1 MVKLTTWCHLV
12 KTNLTVTLATAL
24 AFFATSALAD
34 AIGVVKRAK
43 GPVTIERSGVQV
55 RAQPGAELQRGD
67 RIITGQDG
75 YATVSMRR
83 TAPLT
88 IGPANDVALDRY
100 AADSMPV
107 VKRPAPP
114 ILQSLASFLAVN
126 RQR

>member
-1 MVKLTTWCHLV
+1 V
-12 KTNLTVTLATAL
+12 KTNLTVTVTLATAL
-24 AFFATSALAD
+24 TFFATSAFAD

-43 GPVTIERSGVQV
+43 GHVTIERSGVQV
-55 RAQPGAELQRGD
+55 QAQPGVELQRGD

-88 IGPANDVALDRY
+88 VGPRNDVALDRY
-100 AADSMPV
+100 AADAAPV
-107 VKRPAPP
+107 VKRPAPA